1 MAWYYLI
8 PDMNLHY
15 VYIFFQ
21 LIAFLF
27 AISIH
32 ESAHAWMASR
42 CGDPTARMLGRI
54 TLNPLR
60 HIDPVGTILLPAIAL
75 FTGFPM
81 IGWAKPTPVDPR
93 NFQNPVRDDIL
104 VSVAGPASNFLVVL
118 VTVVL
123 LGLLALISPSAHY
136 VVHTLARSSGGLALD
151 MGWITPLSLM
161 FYQLM
166 FINILLGIFNLI
178 PVPPLDGSHV
188 LRHFLSGTALRLY
201 DQMGIIGLV
210 VLLFFGGR
218 FLGMLMFP
226 VVRFFNEIL
235 ARI

>member
-1 MAWYYLI
+1 M
-8 PDMNLHY
+8 DLHY

-60 HIDPVGTILLPAIAL
+60 HIDPIGTILLPVIAM
-75 FTGFPM
+75 FTGFPV

-93 NFQNPVRDDIL
+93 NFKHPVRDDIL
-104 VSVAGPASNFLVVL
+104 TSVAGPASNFLVVF
-118 VTVVL
+118 VTIFL
-123 LGLLALISPSAHY
+123 LGLLALSSPSAHY
-136 VVHTLARSSGGLALD
+136 VVYTLARSSGGVALD
-151 MGWITPLSLM
+151 MGWVTPLALM

-188 LRHFLSGTALRLY
+188 LRHFLSGAALRLY
-201 DQMGIIGLV
+201 DQIGIIGLML
-210 VLLFFGGR
+210 LLFFGGR
-218 FLGMLMFP
+218 LLGALMFP

-235 ARI
+235 VRI